1 MKGKV
6 EIKMWADMSADEK
19 KDAWKTMEEQVM
31 NPRWCTTEIPL
42 YKCSMPCGEPVIC
55 FEDDVETMLVPTGM
69 YPRGATYAITVRGD
83 SMIGAGIQSG
93 DVLIVRNDVPA
104 EDGDIVVALVDSCN
118 TVKTFFCD
126 KEGNK
131 WLLPLNSEYNPIL
144 LRRDY
149 PIELRGCVMH
159 MVRKVS
165 SVSYR
170 ECEKILS
177 AACVGDDESGKEVRE
192 FVISAVDRRIKNVIN
207 VMKAEGAFK
216 YLYDYTWVM
225 LVMNDT
231 RGLPDFDSPQSF
243 LRFLNDLGLEGLPE
257 VTSVKKMNNKVSG
270 LFPNWVFTDKD
281 KTEANRCINVA
292 KRFLSLYR
300 SYQGDDWIG

>member
-6 EIKMWADMSADEK
+6 EFKMWADMSADEK
-19 KDAWKTMEEQVM
+19 KDVWKTMEEQVM

-55 FEDDVETMLVPTGM
+55 FEDDGETMLVPTGM

-131 WLLPLNSEYNPIL
+131 
-144 LRRDY
+144 
-149 PIELRGCVMH
+149 
-159 MVRKVS
+159 
-165 SVSYR
+165 
-170 ECEKILS
+170 
-177 AACVGDDESGKEVRE
+177 
-192 FVISAVDRRIKNVIN
+192 
-207 VMKAEGAFK
+207 
-216 YLYDYTWVM
+216 
-225 LVMNDT
+225 
-231 RGLPDFDSPQSF
+231 
-243 LRFLNDLGLEGLPE
+243 
-257 VTSVKKMNNKVSG
+257 
-270 LFPNWVFTDKD
+270 
-281 KTEANRCINVA
+281 
-292 KRFLSLYR
+292 
-300 SYQGDDWIG
+300 